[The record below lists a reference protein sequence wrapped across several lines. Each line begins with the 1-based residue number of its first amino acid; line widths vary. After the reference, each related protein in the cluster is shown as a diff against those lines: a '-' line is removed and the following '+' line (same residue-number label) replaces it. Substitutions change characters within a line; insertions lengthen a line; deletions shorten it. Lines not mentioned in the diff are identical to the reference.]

1 MLSQLHSILDEAGV
15 KVAKV
20 KLSRKAKED
29 PGKSTVGLAA
39 TQEEAEAVGRLY
51 NQYFRHDDDDDAD
64 APLDEGDLL
73 AVGLN
78 EAIPGDLG
86 VTVEQSMTTE
96 QLGQSLG
103 LRNCRP
109 LQFMS
114 LHHKAGVTAWDQLRT
129 FQTHPLP
136 DIIQPLSLHW
146 HQLAGVHSIVS
157 NVFSEQPLPDSMHGI
172 LVADEVGLGKTAQ
185 TIAFLAFLN
194 QVIMTQM
201 RNEPVPPIL
210 RKLPYLGASDKI
222 PSGPHLIIT
231 PGTLRNQWLQELKTM
246 LLPQSVNIFFYDS
259 SRLGNEEFWVSD
271 SPFNKSVQ
279 SMHNRIIL
287 TTHSSLVNEY
297 SFTFNKK
304 PKSTLPWKLP
314 SRKNP
319 PPKSLFDLQFL
330 TVTVDEAHEFQNLGV
345 KHLAVLA
352 AYAQARIRLALTA
365 TPLLT
370 STKDLSSLGRLVG
383 IPHFFSDAALEE
395 MKTDASDVRKA
406 KKFDDDGAILHRV
419 LVKAVR
425 QIQRDYGKCLLRR
438 TTDSKNHLG
447 QTLLDLPPH
456 KDIMG
461 NVELTDREKKI
472 INRLAEE
479 AKANVISAN
488 EGGVFVT
495 KSFYMEYRSAL
506 TFAPEDPDDPLP
518 VFTSIEEWEKVQ
530 STKMTVTAQ
539 VAAYYLQRDDI
550 LDVTFEG
557 KKPNFPDLPPLL
569 PGVQPTRTRRILIYM
584 EFPSVA
590 PLLQN
595 ILLLYSVK
603 SLRID
608 GSMSFRQRDII
619 VAEFILSGNIRVFIF
634 SSVGSAGLNLSIADM
649 IIYFDQ
655 PWSRQNERQICG
667 RAHRQPQRKVV
678 QTIHILANDSSDV
691 LMNSMAARKEEM
703 FDAFVKKDLGHELL
717 ALLKGETLAD
727 GTEYELEEVRDGSE
741 EDAHQTRVNKKRN
754 HRTVKPR
761 ASASS
766 MDVSGRSDHSDGKE
780 LDSDAPPKKKHA
792 GQSAL
797 RQSSGNVQAMD
808 VSEKEDSWKE
818 EQLASSKNLPEVMD
832 VSEKE
837 DSRKEKQ
844 LMSSRNLHKHLS
856 VEDLSIDEAAFHPR
870 PATLQPTGSTIP
882 SDSEGLS
889 KGAVPDTDNHGYS
902 QSEPEDLFGG
912 RDSDSAPK
920 PSSMMDQQ
928 HGCVGHPR
936 SSSNLTSSALGL
948 PYPLSDDDQ
957 QPSAHQQLE
966 SLRGS
971 HPGASPF
978 RPSTQDQYP
987 SSEEEPP
994 SPSPLPPPPRK
1005 KNPHNQKD
1013 MTFSTP
1019 QERRQD
1025 LISVS
1030 TSLPVKNTSSSTLGS
1045 LQQRGVQ
1052 QRDGRA
1058 SVPSDKHRASDS
1070 KGKAPSSLLSTSA
1083 SSSHAHPTP
1092 ARPYSQ
1098 PPSAASSHR
1107 RVPRTN
1113 SSVLDEERPV
1123 PRSTGPPAHRQP
1135 SIVDRSS
1142 EPPREDV
1149 LTRWINTKSNGS
1161 KSAKKS

>member
-1 MLSQLHSILDEAGV
+1 MLHSG
-15 KVAKV
+15 
-20 KLSRKAKED
+20 
-29 PGKSTVGLAA
+29 
-39 TQEEAEAVGRLY
+39 
-51 NQYFRHDDDDDAD
+51 
-64 APLDEGDLL
+64 PLDFAER
-73 AVGLN
+73 
-78 EAIPGDLG
+78 
-86 VTVEQSMTTE
+86 
-96 QLGQSLG
+96 SLI
-103 LRNCRP
+103 R
-109 LQFMS
+109 
-114 LHHKAGVTAWDQLRT
+114 
-129 FQTHPLP
+129 
-136 DIIQPLSLHW
+136 I
-146 HQLAGVHSIVS
+146 
-157 NVFSEQPLPDSMHGI
+157 
-172 LVADEVGLGKTAQ
+172 
-185 TIAFLAFLN
+185 
-194 QVIMTQM
+194 
-201 RNEPVPPIL
+201 
-210 RKLPYLGASDKI
+210 
-222 PSGPHLIIT
+222 
-231 PGTLRNQWLQELKTM
+231 
-246 LLPQSVNIFFYDS
+246 
-259 SRLGNEEFWVSD
+259 SRRW
-271 SPFNKSVQ
+271 
-279 SMHNRIIL
+279 
-287 TTHSSLVNEY
+287 
-297 SFTFNKK
+297 
-304 PKSTLPWKLP
+304 
-314 SRKNP
+314 
-319 PPKSLFDLQFL
+319 
-330 TVTVDEAHEFQNLGV
+330 
-345 KHLAVLA
+345 
-352 AYAQARIRLALTA
+352 
-365 TPLLT
+365 
-370 STKDLSSLGRLVG
+370 GRLVG
-383 IPHFFSDAALEE
+383 ISHFFSDAALEE

-406 KKFDDDGAILHRV
+406 KKFDDDGAILRRV

-425 QIQRDYGKCLLRR
+425 RIQRDYGKCLLRR
-438 TTDSKNHLG
+438 TTTDSKNHLG

-461 NVELTDREKKI
+461 YVELTDREKKI

-479 AKANVISAN
+479 AKA
-488 EGGVFVT
+488 
-495 KSFYMEYRSAL
+495 KPRRS
-506 TFAPEDPDDPLP
+506 LP

-539 VAAYYLQRDDI
+539 VAAYYLQRDDV

-569 PGVQPTRTRRILIYM
+569 PGVQPTRTRRILIYA

-595 ILLLYSVK
+595 ILLLYGVK

-619 VAEFILSGNIRVFIF
+619 VAEFILSGDIRVFIF
-634 SSVGSAGLNLSIADM
+634 SSVGSAGLNLSIADV

-655 PWSRQNERQICG
+655 PWSRQNERQIRG
-667 RAHRQPQRKVV
+667 RAHRQPQTKVV
-678 QTIHILANDSSDV
+678 KTIHILADDSSDV

-703 FDAFVKKDLGHELL
+703 FDAFVNKDLGHELL

-754 HRTVKPR
+754 RRTVKAR

-766 MDVSGRSDHSDGKE
+766 MDVSGRSDRSDGKE
-780 LDSDAPPKKKHA
+780 PDSDAPPKKKHA

-808 VSEKEDSWKE
+808 VSEKEDGWKE
-818 EQLASSKNLPEVMD
+818 ERLASSKNLPEVMD

-844 LMSSRNLHKHLS
+844 LTSSRNLLGNSS
-856 VEDLSIDEAAFHPR
+856 VEDLSMDEAAFHPR
-870 PATLQPTGSTIP
+870 PVTLQPTGSTIP

-889 KGAVPDTDNHGYS
+889 EGAVPDTDDHGYS

-912 RDSDSAPK
+912 RAPK

-928 HGCVGHPR
+928 HGRVGRPR

-948 PYPLSDDDQ
+948 PYPSSDDDQ
-957 QPSAHQQLE
+957 QPSARQQLE

-1005 KNPHNQKD
+1005 KNPHNRKD

-1025 LISVS
+1025 LISAS
-1030 TSLPVKNTSSSTLGS
+1030 TSLPVKNTSSSMLGS

-1058 SVPSDKHRASDS
+1058 SVPSDRHRASDR

-1135 SIVDRSS
+1135 SVVDRSS
-1142 EPPREDV
+1142 EPPREDA
-1149 LTRWINTKSNGS
+1149 LTRWINTKSNSS